1 MSSKVKAPLSRLWV
15 VPTVLIAAFLVLI
28 VLPLVGIFLHMD
40 GDSISSVFTKDT
52 VSTAIGN
59 SVLASAV
66 TTVISLVLAYL
77 LAWCLERTD
86 IRGKKVYSLLLTL
99 PMLIPSVSIGM
110 GTVLLGGNNGL
121 ITNILGLES
130 GWVYGLVGVVYGSVM
145 YSLPVA
151 FLMMVNV
158 LRFEDVSP
166 YDAAHVLGIS
176 KTRQFF
182 AITLPYLRKPLIA
195 TAFSVFTL
203 CFTDYGVPLM
213 VGGKFK
219 TLPVLMY
226 QEVIGQLDFGKGC
239 VYGSILLVPAIVAF
253 LVDLANKNNANST
266 FVTRPFAITPSLWR
280 DLGATVYTVLMTVF
294 SILPIIAFAVLA
306 FFRKYPS
313 DMTLTLENFT
323 KTFRMGAGKYLLNS
337 VLIALGVSV
346 IGVVL
351 GILTA
356 YATARI
362 PSRISKILHLLAMAT
377 GAVPGVVLGLSYVL
391 FFKGTPLY
399 GTIAILV
406 MVNTVHFFASPY
418 LMMQTSFSKVNPNLG
433 AVAST
438 LGIGKTRLLMEILLP
453 QCGRTVREMFAY
465 FFVNSMMTISAV
477 SFLFNTDNKPI
488 ALMINQFEAQA
499 QMEAAAVV
507 SLLILAVNMAIK
519 ALVET
524 RR

>member
-1 MSSKVKAPLSRLWV
+1 
-15 VPTVLIAAFLVLI
+15 
-28 VLPLVGIFLHMD
+28 
-40 GDSISSVFTKDT
+40 
-52 VSTAIGN
+52 
-59 SVLASAV
+59 
-66 TTVISLVLAYL
+66 
-77 LAWCLERTD
+77 
-86 IRGKKVYSLLLTL
+86 
-99 PMLIPSVSIGM
+99 
-110 GTVLLGGNNGL
+110 
-121 ITNILGLES
+121 
-130 GWVYGLVGVVYGSVM
+130 
-145 YSLPVA
+145 
-151 FLMMVNV
+151 
-158 LRFEDVSP
+158 
-166 YDAAHVLGIS
+166 
-176 KTRQFF
+176 
-182 AITLPYLRKPLIA
+182 
-195 TAFSVFTL
+195 
-203 CFTDYGVPLM
+203 
-213 VGGKFK
+213 
-219 TLPVLMY
+219 
-226 QEVIGQLDFGKGC
+226 
-239 VYGSILLVPAIVAF
+239 
-253 LVDLANKNNANST
+253 
-266 FVTRPFAITPSLWR
+266 
-280 DLGATVYTVLMTVF
+280 
-294 SILPIIAFAVLA
+294 
-306 FFRKYPS
+306 
-313 DMTLTLENFT
+313 
-323 KTFRMGAGKYLLNS
+323 
-337 VLIALGVSV
+337 
-346 IGVVL
+346 VVL